1 MQIKNYQEAKQ
12 FIESRQSYGIKPGL
26 ERMWFML
33 KAINYQSK
41 CKIIHVTGTNGK
53 GSTTAY
59 LEAGLL
65 TSNNEVGTF
74 TSPSLS
80 GFTGHYTHNNK
91 AMLETEFISYLN
103 ILLPIIKRLDQ
114 EANYPSEFEII
125 TMIAILYFEEKA
137 DIAIVETGM
146 GGLED
151 TTNVLCPIVSVITSI
166 SIDHQAFLGK
176 TLKEIATHK
185 AGIIKQGVPIVL
197 GRVSLESLEV
207 VEETAKRKSAEL
219 FQLGSEFNI
228 EKVENNYQYRQ
239 EEAQINK
246 MFKLKNKGIYQSEN
260 ASLALQVF
268 DILNNSEFKLD
279 FNKCIHAIEQVLIA
293 NRFELINEQ
302 PQITIDGAHNIASFQ
317 AFLKTV
323 NQAAEGE
330 NEKHLII
337 SAFRDKPL
345 EEMIDLAKET
355 FKTITV
361 TTFAHERAYSKE
373 TLLTLDLDVACEP
386 NWEKV
391 IKEILNNKKT
401 NKKYYFVGSVYFTN
415 IIKQAINK
423 KQ

>member
-33 KAINYQSK
+33 KAIDYQSK

-65 TSNNEVGTF
+65 TSNNQVGTF

-80 GFTGHYTHNNK
+80 GLTGHYTHNNK
-91 AMLETEFISYLN
+91 EMLETEFVSYLN
-103 ILLPIIKRLDQ
+103 TLLPIIKTLDQ
-114 EANYPSEFEII
+114 QTNYPSEFEII
-125 TMIAILYFEEKA
+125 TMIAILYFEDKA

-166 SIDHQAFLGK
+166 SIDHQAFLGN
-176 TLKEIATHK
+176 TLKEIARHK
-185 AGIIKQGVPIVL
+185 AGIIKQDVPIVI
-197 GRVSLESLEV
+197 GRVSLESLQV
-207 VEETAKRKSAEL
+207 IKETAIKKSAKL
-219 FQLGSEFNI
+219 YRLDSEFNI
-228 EKVENNYQYRQ
+228 EKIENCYQYTQ
-239 EEAQINK
+239 EKNQINK
-246 MFKLKNKGIYQSEN
+246 TFKLKNKGIYQSEN

-268 DILNNSEFKLD
+268 DILNNIGFKLD
-279 FNKCIHAIEQVLIA
+279 LNKCIHAIEQLLIA
-293 NRFELINEQ
+293 NRYEIINEK
-302 PQITIDGAHNIASFQ
+302 PQIIIDGAHNIASFQ

-323 NQAAEGE
+323 NQIKES
-330 NEKHLII
+330 EKHLII

-355 FKTITV
+355 FEAITV
-361 TTFAHERAYSKE
+361 TTFAHERAYPKE
-373 TLLTLDLDVACEP
+373 VLKALDLDVTCEP
-386 NWEKV
+386 NWEKIV
-391 IKEILNNKKT
+391 KEILENKET
-401 NKKYYFVGSVYFTN
+401 NVKYYFVGSVYFTN
-415 IIKQAINK
+415 VIKQAINK